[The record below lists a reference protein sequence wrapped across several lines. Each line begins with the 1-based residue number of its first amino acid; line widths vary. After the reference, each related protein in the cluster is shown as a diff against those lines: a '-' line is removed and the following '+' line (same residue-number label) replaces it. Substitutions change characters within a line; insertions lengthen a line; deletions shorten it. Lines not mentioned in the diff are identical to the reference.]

1 MEALIPI
8 MMFLS
13 IAAVAIFRPLTK
25 RLGLLLEAQ
34 AEEKRARH
42 NPQLNPNLQQQG
54 MEGEQTRMLMAR
66 LDRRLDLLE
75 QRLDFNESLMDNT
88 EKRRRIEQDV
98 GMGNPAA
105 LGSSTHMKP
114 VPPPIDH

>member
-34 AEEKRARH
+34 AEEKRARY
-42 NPQLNPNLQQQG
+42 NPQLNPHRQQQTG
-54 MEGEQTRMLMAR
+54 LEGEQVRMWRAR
-66 LDRRLDLLE
+66 LDRRLDVVLSNSFGFGGTNACLLLR
-75 QRLDFNESLMDNT
+75 RLE
-88 EKRRRIEQDV
+88 
-98 GMGNPAA
+98 
-105 LGSSTHMKP
+105 
-114 VPPPIDH
+114 